1 MNWSQRHTNKSST
14 ELWLHKSCSAGMMF
28 FATEFLKSES
38 SPQDG
43 TQEWNIW
50 LKKKLF
56 KKTYGNL
63 EWEMMILCIVHII

>member
-1 MNWSQRHTNKSST
+1 MNWSQRHMNKSST
-14 ELWLHKSCSAGMMF
+14 ALWLHKSCSAGMMI

-50 LKKKLF
+50 LKK
-56 KKTYGNL
+56 TYGNL
-63 EWEMMILCIVHII
+63 EWEMMTLCIVHII